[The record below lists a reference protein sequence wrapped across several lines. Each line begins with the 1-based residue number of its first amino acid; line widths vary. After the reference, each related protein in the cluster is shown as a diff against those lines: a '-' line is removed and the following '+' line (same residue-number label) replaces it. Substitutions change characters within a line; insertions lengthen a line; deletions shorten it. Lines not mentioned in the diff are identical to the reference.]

1 MSGAILRGISL
12 TRGIAHILY
21 SILDPNLLRKITLNY
36 KDILK
41 LSYECEFDFLLFDHL
56 AYRIMDIASV
66 T

>member
-1 MSGAILRGISL
+1 MSGTILRGILL
-12 TRGIAHILY
+12 TGGIAHILY

-41 LSYECEFDFLLFDHL
+41 LSYECEFDYLLFDHL
-56 AYRIMDIASV
+56 VCRIMDVASV